1 MAADD
6 DNVARAYARL
16 VGLKES
22 LPDGTSIPER
32 YVEEYHQALSL
43 EGRDKRPYASGT
55 TELPGYTEFLQ
66 EASVPRAQQA
76 LSRRHAVAIRRAMP
90 AGSRLSRPNPTEAV

>member
-22 LPDGTSIPER
+22 LPGGTSIPER

-43 EGRDKRPYASGT
+43 EGRDKRLYASGT
-55 TELPGYTEFLQ
+55 TGLPGYTEFLQ
-66 EASVPRAQQA
+66 EASVPV
-76 LSRRHAVAIRRAMP
+76 LSKPFHVGMLLRFVEQCLP
-90 AGSRLSRPNPTEAV
+90 VLS